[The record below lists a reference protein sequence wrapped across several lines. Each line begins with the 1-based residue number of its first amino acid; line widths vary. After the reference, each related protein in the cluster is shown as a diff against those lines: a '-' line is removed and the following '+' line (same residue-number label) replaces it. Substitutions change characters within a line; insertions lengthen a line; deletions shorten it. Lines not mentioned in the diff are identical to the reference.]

1 MQISCALKAYS
12 LSSLLSMA
20 QTLAHWHRILV
31 SLIILYPIDLP
42 LPTFATHFQSRYTPQ
57 NRLTKAK
64 TSTQTS
70 KSTIPNRAN
79 PAKKTT
85 MSSAMSEKS
94 TSRSKRNS
102 PKRSLAS
109 GSVTSD
115 AKRRKN
121 EHVKKFT
128 EMKLEDIEQIFQNS
142 RNALNKAEELYQD
155 AEKART
161 EKLET
166 YMDATKAMTGAHQ
179 TLSSAMIRKANATK
193 DVARLEMIKDA
204 REAIEKRDNLQIQVE
219 KQKKELF
226 AIETKLLMWDNIA
239 NMAVENL
246 KEDDLE
252 HLFQFQG

>member
-1 MQISCALKAYS
+1 
-12 LSSLLSMA
+12 
-20 QTLAHWHRILV
+20 
-31 SLIILYPIDLP
+31 
-42 LPTFATHFQSRYTPQ
+42 
-57 NRLTKAK
+57 
-64 TSTQTS
+64 
-70 KSTIPNRAN
+70 
-79 PAKKTT
+79 

-115 AKRRKN
+115 AKRRKS

-155 AEKART
+155 AEKRA
-161 EKLET
+161 
-166 YMDATKAMTGAHQ
+166 AHQ

-193 DVARLEMIKDA
+193 DIARLEMIKDA

-226 AIETKLLMWDNIA
+226 AIETKLLMWDNVA

>member
-1 MQISCALKAYS
+1 
-12 LSSLLSMA
+12 MA
-20 QTLAHWHRILV
+20 QTLAHWHRILL

-42 LPTFATHFQSRYTPQ
+42 LPTFATHFQSRYT

-109 GSVTSD
+109 GSGTSD
-115 AKRRKN
+115 AKRRKS

-155 AEKART
+155 AEKRA
-161 EKLET
+161 
-166 YMDATKAMTGAHQ
+166 
-179 TLSSAMIRKANATK
+179 AMIRKANATK

-226 AIETKLLMWDNIA
+226 AIETKLLMWDNVA

>member
-1 MQISCALKAYS
+1 
-12 LSSLLSMA
+12 MA
-20 QTLAHWHRILV
+20 QTLAHWHRILL
-31 SLIILYPIDLP
+31 SLTILYPIDLP
-42 LPTFATHFQSRYTPQ
+42 LPTFATHFQSRYTPR

-115 AKRRKN
+115 AKRRKS

-155 AEKART
+155 AENART

-226 AIETKLLMWDNIA
+226 AIETKLLMWDNVA

>member
-1 MQISCALKAYS
+1 
-12 LSSLLSMA
+12 
-20 QTLAHWHRILV
+20 
-31 SLIILYPIDLP
+31 
-42 LPTFATHFQSRYTPQ
+42 
-57 NRLTKAK
+57 
-64 TSTQTS
+64 
-70 KSTIPNRAN
+70 
-79 PAKKTT
+79 
-85 MSSAMSEKS
+85 MSAPMSEKS

-109 GSVTSD
+109 SSAASD
-115 AKRRKN
+115 AKRRKS
-121 EHVKKFT
+121 EHFKKFT
-128 EMKLEDIEQIFQNS
+128 EMKLEDVEQIFQSS
-142 RNALNKAEELYQD
+142 RNALDKAEELYQE

-179 TLSSAMIRKANATK
+179 TLSSAMVRKANATK

-204 REAIEKRDNLQIQVE
+204 REAIEKRDNLQIQVD

-226 AIETKLLMWDNIA
+226 AVETKLLTWDNIA

-246 KEDDLE
+246 NADDLE

>member
-1 MQISCALKAYS
+1 
-12 LSSLLSMA
+12 MA
-20 QTLAHWHRILV
+20 QTLAHWHRILL
-31 SLIILYPIDLP
+31 SLTILYPIDLP

-102 PKRSLAS
+102 PKRSLAF

-115 AKRRKN
+115 AKRRKS
-121 EHVKKFT
+121 EHVEKFT

-142 RNALNKAEELYQD
+142 PNALNKAEELYQD
-155 AEKART
+155 AEKRAYREAGNQHGCDKSHDRCASDT
-161 EKLET
+161 
-166 YMDATKAMTGAHQ
+166 
-179 TLSSAMIRKANATK
+179 

-226 AIETKLLMWDNIA
+226 AIETKLLMWDNVA

>member
-1 MQISCALKAYS
+1 
-12 LSSLLSMA
+12 MA
-20 QTLAHWHRILV
+20 QTLAHWHRILL

-42 LPTFATHFQSRYTPQ
+42 LPTFATHFQSRYT

-115 AKRRKN
+115 AKRRKS
-121 EHVKKFT
+121 EYVKKFT
-128 EMKLEDIEQIFQNS
+128 EMKLGDIEQIFQNS

-155 AEKART
+155 AEKRA
-161 EKLET
+161 
-166 YMDATKAMTGAHQ
+166 Y
-179 TLSSAMIRKANATK
+179 
-193 DVARLEMIKDA
+193 
-204 REAIEKRDNLQIQVE
+204 REAGNLHGCDKSHDRCASDTVE
-219 KQKKELF
+219 CHDPESQC
-226 AIETKLLMWDNIA
+226 D
-239 NMAVENL
+239 
-246 KEDDLE
+246 
-252 HLFQFQG
+252 QGCRATRNDQGCSGSD

>member
-1 MQISCALKAYS
+1 
-12 LSSLLSMA
+12 MA
-20 QTLAHWHRILV
+20 QTLAHWHRILL
-31 SLIILYPIDLP
+31 SLTILYPIDLP

-109 GSVTSD
+109 GSVTS
-115 AKRRKN
+115 AARANTTPETLSTKQRNCTRTPKN
-121 EHVKKFT
+121 
-128 EMKLEDIEQIFQNS
+128 
-142 RNALNKAEELYQD
+142 
-155 AEKART
+155 ART

-193 DVARLEMIKDA
+193 DIARLEMIKDA

-226 AIETKLLMWDNIA
+226 AIETKLLMWDNVA

>member
-1 MQISCALKAYS
+1 
-12 LSSLLSMA
+12 MA
-20 QTLAHWHRILV
+20 QTLAHWHRILL
-31 SLIILYPIDLP
+31 SLTILYPIDLP

-115 AKRRKN
+115 AKRRKS
-121 EHVKKFT
+121 EHVKKT
-128 EMKLEDIEQIFQNS
+128 PQTLSTKQ
-142 RNALNKAEELYQD
+142 RNCTRTPKN
-155 AEKART
+155 ART

-226 AIETKLLMWDNIA
+226 AIETKLLMWDNVA

>member
-1 MQISCALKAYS
+1 
-12 LSSLLSMA
+12 MA
-20 QTLAHWHRILV
+20 QTLAHWHRILL
-31 SLIILYPIDLP
+31 SLTILYPIDLP

-109 GSVTSD
+109 GSRNCT
-115 AKRRKN
+115 RTPKN
-121 EHVKKFT
+121 
-128 EMKLEDIEQIFQNS
+128 
-142 RNALNKAEELYQD
+142 
-155 AEKART
+155 ART

-193 DVARLEMIKDA
+193 DIARLEMIKDA

-226 AIETKLLMWDNIA
+226 AIETKLLMWDNVA

>member
-1 MQISCALKAYS
+1 
-12 LSSLLSMA
+12 MA
-20 QTLAHWHRILV
+20 QALAHWHRILL
-31 SLIILYPIDLP
+31 SFIIPYPVDRP
-42 LPTFATHFQSRYTPQ
+42 LPAFATHFQPRQTSRYQ
-57 NRLTKAK
+57 FSKVE
-64 TSTQTS
+64 TSAHTLE
-70 KSTIPNRAN
+70 STLPSNSVSPLKQPI
-79 PAKKTT
+79 
-85 MSSAMSEKS
+85 MSSVMSEKS

-109 GSVTSD
+109 SSSTSD
-115 AKRRKN
+115 AKRRKS

-128 EMKLEDIEQIFQNS
+128 EMKLDDVEHIFQKS
-142 RNALNKAEELYQD
+142 RDALNKAEELYQD
-155 AEKART
+155 AERART

-204 REAIEKRDNLQIQVE
+204 REAIEKREILQIQVD

-226 AIETKLLMWDNIA
+226 AVETKLLMWDNIA

-246 KEDDLE
+246 NEDDLE

>member
-1 MQISCALKAYS
+1 
-12 LSSLLSMA
+12 MA
-20 QTLAHWHRILV
+20 QTLAHLLRILLSV
-31 SLIILYPIDLP
+31 TILYPIDLP

-64 TSTQTS
+64 ISTQTS

-115 AKRRKN
+115 AKRRKS

-142 RNALNKAEELYQD
+142 RNALNIA
-155 AEKART
+155 
-161 EKLET
+161 
-166 YMDATKAMTGAHQ
+166 
-179 TLSSAMIRKANATK
+179 
-193 DVARLEMIKDA
+193 
-204 REAIEKRDNLQIQVE
+204 E

-226 AIETKLLMWDNIA
+226 AIETKLLMWDNVA
-239 NMAVENL
+239 NMAVKNL

>member
-1 MQISCALKAYS
+1 
-12 LSSLLSMA
+12 MA
-20 QTLAHWHRILV
+20 QTLKHLQHILL
-31 SLIILYPIDLP
+31 SLIILYPVGLP
-42 LPTFATHFQSRYTPQ
+42 LPTFATHLQHLHTSQYQFSKADIPTHKSESTPRGNQ
-57 NRLTKAK
+57 
-64 TSTQTS
+64 
-70 KSTIPNRAN
+70 AN
-79 PAKKTT
+79 PLKQAI

-109 GSVTSD
+109 SSATSD
-115 AKRRKN
+115 AKRRKS

-142 RNALNKAEELYQD
+142 RNALDRAEELYQD

-179 TLSSAMIRKANATK
+179 TLSSAMIRKSNATK
-193 DVARLEMIKDA
+193 DTVRLEMIKDA

-226 AIETKLLMWDNIA
+226 TVETKLLTWDNIA